1 MTTSKKTASKKLS
14 VKDLANLKAGMMSAG
29 TELSAEVSD
38 GTKTIKAD
46 NQKTGASAA
55 TATLSGTSVSRGSI
69 G

>member
-1 MTTSKKTASKKLS
+1 MTTTKKSASKKLN
-14 VKDLANLKAGMMSAG
+14 VKDLANLKAGMMAAG

-55 TATLSGTSVSRGSI
+55 RVSASAAAKSFG
-69 G
+69 